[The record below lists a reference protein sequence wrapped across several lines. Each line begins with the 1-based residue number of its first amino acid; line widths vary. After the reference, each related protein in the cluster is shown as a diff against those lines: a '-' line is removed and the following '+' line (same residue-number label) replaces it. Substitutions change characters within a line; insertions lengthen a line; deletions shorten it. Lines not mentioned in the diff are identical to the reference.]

1 MEFSSVPTESDN
13 KSADTSANQND
24 GSKIKLFDDFWQGFK
39 QGTKDEIQFDQ
50 DHLVNTGV
58 RTGLAAAGGQLMT
71 DIRATCKSN
80 VKTQATVGMILS
92 TGHFLVSPGHLED
105 VTEKATATET
115 HEKGLGYVAGR
126 FLTDLGL
133 TTATTATIGR
143 VKWERGRESAV
154 AEIFERESNPYWV
167 RSHVGGRGPKTFP
180 VSAHFSH
187 RGLDLP
193 TKDQSLVKFLTERNE
208 THLHDPLFEKYKHLH
223 KPELEG
229 KYWTTR
235 K

>member
-1 MEFSSVPTESDN
+1 MHLGPLTCKTAFTQRLYPHEIITGIQSGHGQRVLLKHCVDQRIFNRRRCTYLDAIARIGNPLPAQALLVT
-13 KSADTSANQND
+13 
-24 GSKIKLFDDFWQGFK
+24 
-39 QGTKDEIQFDQ
+39 TK
-50 DHLVNTGV
+50 
-58 RTGLAAAGGQLMT
+58 T
-71 DIRATCKSN
+71 DIARA
-80 VKTQATVGMILS
+80 GMILS

-105 VTEKATATET
+105 VTERATATET

-193 TKDQSLVKFLTERNE
+193 TKDQSLVKFLTARRRM
-208 THLHDPLFEKYKHLH
+208 LFSCGPIFDFNLWFVKML
-223 KPELEG
+223 ELL
-229 KYWTTR
+229 K
-235 K
+235 